1 MDLTKALVQ
10 YHSNDPPVEVNQEW
24 VVFSDKDEVLRRI
37 RILALHPDLLDGKR
51 AWIYQDRPAKMV
63 KLTAGE
69 LGVCPEINLRVVFEL
84 DQTRG

>member
-10 YHSNDPPVEVNQEW
+10 YYSNDPPVEVNQEW
-24 VVFSDKDEVLRRI
+24 IVFNDKDQILRRI

-63 KLTAGE
+63 TLQ
-69 LGVCPEINLRVVFEL
+69 LGICPEINLRVVFEL